1 MGRSYLFGFLGFMI
15 GVKLCDLVMYDP
27 HKHEVDMELMEE
39 EFWKI
44 NGEPKYIK
52 PETVESAIRPGTFR
66 KSWIQV
72 VYGKDSYI
80 TKEQA

>member
-1 MGRSYLFGFLGFMI
+1 
-15 GVKLCDLVMYDP
+15 
-27 HKHEVDMELMEE
+27 MEE

-52 PETVESAIRPGTFR
+52 PETVQSAIRPGTFR

-80 TKEQA
+80 SKEQAEE